1 MGAFINKQIN
11 PDSQSLTLDKDTGL
25 REWRGV
31 VSRANFKFISII
43 DTYGLDNE
51 SILWLACNITNPD
64 EKYFVR
70 QISKYT

>member
-11 PDSQSLTLDKDTGL
+11 PHSKSLVFDKGTGL